1 MNIFRVSDAVVRFRL
16 SLQAIEPISRAY
28 KPWESIPRVAQV

>member
-16 SLQAIEPISRAY
+16 SLQAIEPITPGSR
-28 KPWESIPRVAQV
+28 IPRVAQV